1 MAIRSS
7 PLSKEKDQ
15 DFPTIRS
22 IKKNTLEIHHLRA
35 GAPRYHVPLPNSGS
49 CHHLQLDPGT
59 NTPFPPTKARV
70 QRTRKVS
77 SMRLGVPNR
86 VNCAVRNCHQFKT
99 NQNYHG
105 LILGKMLVK
114 AIWNVFPSTLF
125 QNPQSREIPK
135 SACILQA
142 VFAQQVF
149 LWPVCLPGVGLF
161 WCPKVREIWTKQI
174 ANETPHKPLH
184 ICTASCNAGGL
195 KFCWVVTLR
204 GACL

>member
-22 IKKNTLEIHHLRA
+22 IKKNTLEIHHLRP

-49 CHHLQLDPGT
+49 CHHLQLDPGCST
-59 NTPFPPTKARV
+59 NKHPIPSNKSQGTANEEGVIDAPWGPQPGELRGPQLSPIQNQSKLPWFDSWQDACQSDLECLSKHPFP
-70 QRTRKVS
+70 QS
-77 SMRLGVPNR
+77 S
-86 VNCAVRNCHQFKT
+86 
-99 NQNYHG
+99 
-105 LILGKMLVK
+105 VK
-114 AIWNVFPSTLF
+114 GDPEVHAFC
-125 QNPQSREIPK
+125 RR
-135 SACILQA
+135 
-142 VFAQQVF
+142 F
-149 LWPVCLPGVGLF
+149 LHWPVCLPGVGLF
-161 WCPKVREIWTKQI
+161 WCPKVWEIWSKQI

-195 KFCWVVTLR
+195 KFCWVGTLR

>member
-1 MAIRSS
+1 MS
-7 PLSKEKDQ
+7 PYQTQ
-15 DFPTIRS
+15 DHVIIYS
-22 IKKNTLEIHHLRA
+22 WTLVVA
-35 GAPRYHVPLPNSGS
+35 
-49 CHHLQLDPGT
+49 QT

-125 QNPQSREIPK
+125 HNPQSREIPK
-135 SACILQA
+135 CMHFAGGFYIGLSASQGLGFSGVQKCGKYGPNKLPMRHLISHCT
-142 VFAQQVF
+142 FAQHPAM
-149 LWPVCLPGVGLF
+149 LAASSSVG
-161 WCPKVREIWTKQI
+161 WAPCVVRASNPSWEISGCCPIDNLSHF
-174 ANETPHKPLH
+174 A
-184 ICTASCNAGGL
+184 
-195 KFCWVVTLR
+195 
-204 GACL
+204 